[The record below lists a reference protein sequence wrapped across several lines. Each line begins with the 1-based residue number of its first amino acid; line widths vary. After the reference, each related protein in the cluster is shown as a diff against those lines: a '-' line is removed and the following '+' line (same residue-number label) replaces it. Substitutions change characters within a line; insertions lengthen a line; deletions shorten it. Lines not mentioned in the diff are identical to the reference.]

1 MNQEIRFR
9 LALDG
14 AQRVKDGADSVAAS
28 LGQVGRSAKQT
39 ATDANQLSGIFA
51 ASSDGL
57 RQLASIA
64 AGGAIAS
71 GFVRAADAVTVLNNQ
86 LKLATG
92 STQAAT
98 QAYDAL
104 FGIAQRSRTSF
115 TELGATY
122 ASIARATSELGI
134 SQSRL
139 LIVTEAIGNSLA
151 SSGGS
156 AQGMQ
161 AALTQLGQG
170 FASGTLRGEELNSVL
185 EQTPRLARAIADG
198 MGVSVGK
205 LRELGQAGK
214 LTADS
219 VLKALES
226 QSAVLAKE
234 VQTSVVTVGQALT
247 QLGNASIKAVGDV
260 DRVTGSSDALAKAFQ
275 SAASGVQLLANAIVE
290 NESAFKVLLGGIAGV
305 AAVSA
310 VGALG
315 GALATVGTR
324 IAALGATLAANP
336 AVLALLGLGAVGG
349 AAVSAGQAY
358 SKTADGIEG
367 AIATLELANK
377 QSEAALE
384 RAAAGGRTA
393 GANNINRVITE
404 RTEQIRQLRAE
415 LDKLRGV
422 DANADYSFLAAAP
435 GGKPASTK
443 PIDDQGAAAKKAAA
457 EFKNL
462 ADAGLKLAQAFALEE
477 AGSAPN
483 IVAQWEQLNAARKAG
498 LITLEQQIAAQ
509 QRLAQ
514 QQPFVQAEIKAA
526 QDLAR
531 ARADAR
537 TAEDKGIQ
545 EYLDQQQKAREAS
558 LQTAQ
563 TSILKLQEE
572 AAAAE
577 LMRGTN
583 LTLAEAIEQ
592 VAIARLRE
600 QQGRFTEGS
609 EPYLAVAREIEARRQ
624 LIGLLGEKSARD
636 TAAKAAADSAQ
647 EWERTA
653 NDIRSSLTDAFRE
666 SFRDGEDFGE
676 AFARNIGA
684 ELKAR
689 LATAVAEGLA
699 GLALQA
705 VGLSISG
712 AAGTAGA
719 AGQTS
724 GYLQAAQ
731 AASTLYGYGKSAYG
745 YVAGLAGSGAVGGTG
760 LATSAASTGT
770 GLYAAGTGGTGA
782 GLSAT
787 ASTSGYGLTGSGA
800 SAGSASSASAA
811 GWAGYVALAVLAAM
825 QGSSDYSAGFR
836 RQQAADSGTIL
847 GGASAKTAD
856 LFSRAGVSDR
866 IADIISGATLTARL
880 FGRAAPRAEATGLQ
894 GTISGGDFTGSAFAD
909 IVEKGGLFRS
919 DKRYTDT
926 SALSEELGRYLD
938 AASKGVLDK
947 AKEFGA
953 ALGLPV
959 DALTQ
964 LSTDIK
970 VTLTDDA
977 AKNQAAITDALGGY
991 GDQLVAAFAD
1001 AVRPLAGYIDGVA
1014 ETTAQTLARV
1024 GASITG
1030 VNEVLDALGL
1040 SALKASIDGGRAAT
1054 ELEALFGGL
1063 GTLQQA
1069 AGSYLRAYYSDA
1081 ERAALA
1087 TKGIGQALA
1096 SVGLSVP
1103 ASRDAFRDLV
1113 AAQDLTTN
1121 SGREAFAALMG
1132 VADAFA
1138 AITPEAR
1145 SAADILN
1152 ERNDIEKRRLTL
1164 LGDTAALREIELGR
1178 LDASNRPLQQ
1188 TVFGLEDAA
1197 ALRSAIDS
1205 NIGKFLTP
1213 QQATD
1218 YQYGTIARDLQ
1229 SAGLFGGDANLAGTL
1244 KGASKD
1250 QIFAF
1255 ASQFVD
1261 LASNSADAKIEIVEA
1276 AGALADLKDAA
1287 GATADEFAKRISQF
1301 TAGLRSSDLS
1311 PLSFREQLNSARGL
1325 YDRTLT
1331 RAQAGDTSAQQ
1342 DLLGNAQAYLQ
1353 EARSFFGSSSDY
1365 AAAFTRVTTDLD
1377 KLGAPSVDPQ
1387 VQAIREQVVQLE
1399 AVRSSVVDLSTT
1411 SGNRADTQAE
1421 LARAQIVE
1429 LQNVVE
1435 AQAGTNAA
1443 LAAGHRALWDQLE
1456 ALNARVQR
1464 LLDNAQLDAVSP
1476 T

>member
-9 LALDG
+9 LALEG

-39 ATDANQLSGIFA
+39 ASDANQLSGIFA

-139 LIVTEAIGNSLA
+139 LTVTEAIGNSLA
-151 SSGGS
+151 ISGGS

-170 FASGTLRGEELNSVL
+170 FASGALRGEELNSVL
-185 EQTPRLARAIADG
+185 EQTPRLAKAIADG
-198 MGVSVGK
+198 LGVSIGK
-205 LRELGQAGK
+205 LRELGKEGK

-377 QSEAALE
+377 QSESALE
-384 RAAAGGRTA
+384 RAAAGGRTT

-422 DANADYSFLAAAP
+422 DANADYSFLSSAP

-443 PIDDQGAAAKKAAA
+443 PIDDQGSAAKKAAA

-537 TAEDKGIQ
+537 NAEDKGIQ
-545 EYLDQQQKAREAS
+545 EYLDQQTKARELS
-558 LQTAQ
+558 LQSAQ
-563 TSILKLQEE
+563 DSIFKLQEE
-572 AAAAE
+572 AAAAD

-583 LTLAEAIEQ
+583 LSLAEAIEQ

-609 EPYLAVAREIEARRQ
+609 EPYLAVEREIEARRQ

-636 TAAKAAADSAQ
+636 AGDRAAKDAAD

-689 LATAVAEGLA
+689 LATAVAEGLS
-699 GLALQA
+699 GLVLQ
-705 VGLSISG
+705 GLGLTING
-712 AAGTAGA
+712 AAGAGGA
-719 AGQTS
+719 AGQ
-724 GYLQAAQ
+724 GNAYLQAAQ
-731 AASTLYGYGKSAYG
+731 AANTLYGYGKSAYG
-745 YVAGLAGSGAVGGTG
+745 YVSGLATTGSTLGASTGAYASLANSQVLAAYGVEGAGAAAGGVTGAAGGAGGAGSGIAVSTW
-760 LATSAASTGT
+760 AAAI
-770 GLYAAGTGGTGA
+770 AAGIYKA
-782 GLSAT
+782 N
-787 ASTSGYGLTGSGA
+787 
-800 SAGSASSASAA
+800 
-811 GWAGYVALAVLAAM
+811 
-825 QGSSDYSAGFR
+825 QDYSQGFR
-836 RQQAADSGTIL
+836 REQAQQAQSDVL
-847 GGASAKTAD
+847 GLDGRFTTEGALANLLDK
-856 LFSRAGVSDR
+856 LGFSDR
-866 IADIISGATLTARL
+866 LTNLLSGSTAVAKII
-880 FGRAAPRAEATGLQ
+880 GRAAPQVQATGLQ

-909 IVEKGGLFRS
+909 ILEKGGLFRS
-919 DKRYTDT
+919 DKRSTET

-938 AASKGVLDK
+938 GASRGVLDK
-947 AKEFGA
+947 AKDYGA

-959 DALTQ
+959 DALAQ

-977 AKNQAAITDALGGY
+977 AKNQAAITEALGGY
-991 GDQLVAAFAD
+991 GDLLVASFAD
-1001 AVRPLAGYIDGVA
+1001 AIRPLAGYIDGVA

-1030 VNEVLDALGL
+1030 VNQVLDALGL

-1069 AGSYLRAYYSDA
+1069 AGSYLQNYYSDA

-1087 TKGIGQALA
+1087 TKGIGDALA
-1096 SVGLSVP
+1096 DFGLQVP

-1113 AAQDLTTN
+1113 DAQDLTTD
-1121 SGREAFAALMG
+1121 SGRRAFAALMG

-1138 AITPEAR
+1138 AVTPGAESATNAVR
-1145 SAADILN
+1145 KRTAAD
-1152 ERNDIEKRRLTL
+1152 
-1164 LGDTAALREIELGR
+1164 
-1178 LDASNRPLQQ
+1178 LQ
-1188 TVFGLEDAA
+1188 A
-1197 ALRSAIDS
+1197 AIDS

-1218 YQYGTIARDLQ
+1218 YQFGAIARDLQ
-1229 SAGLFGGDANLAGTL
+1229 FAGLFGGDANLAGTL

-1261 LASNSADAKIEIVEA
+1261 LASNSTDAKVAIVEA

-1331 RAQAGDTSAQQ
+1331 RAQAGDTSAQA

-1353 EARSFFGSSSDY
+1353 EARSFFGSSADY
-1365 AAAFTRVTTDLD
+1365 ANAFTRVTTDLD
-1377 KLGAPSVDPQ
+1377 ALGAESVDPQ

-1399 AVRSSVVDLSTT
+1399 SVRSSVVDLSTT

-1429 LQNVVE
+1429 LRNVVE
-1435 AQAGTNAA
+1435 AQSGTNAA
-1443 LAAGHRALWDQLE
+1443 LTAGHRALWDQL
-1456 ALNARVQR
+1456 ADLNVRVQR
-1464 LLDNAQLDAVSP
+1464 LLDNAQLSAVSP
-1476 T
+1476 S